1 MARTGGLGSIV
12 VQIGLWDCYAADG
25 ASRSPLKAT
34 WIATTLT
41 FHRRNTTMKK
51 LTSGVLASVLVGL
64 AVGGCSRDVPFS
76 PSGAKSA
83 NLDRGAATA
92 LVTPGVARVFTAAGD
107 SADIAATVNAY
118 RDALGNL
125 NANLPGS
132 RLAGR
137 REINWDAVPANFTNT
152 NDFPDDFFNK
162 PPVPGRARG
171 LVSTTDGTGFRVS
184 DNNFKD
190 LNDDFGHEFVFF
202 SPIRTFAPVG
212 SNAMTVTFFVPGT
225 DTAATSTGFGVVFSD
240 VDRLGSASVRF
251 FDAAGR
257 NLGLYLAPASPG
269 GLSFV
274 GVKFPAGVVARVEI
288 RSGQAAVSPDA
299 SDIDDRDR
307 EPATDLVIMDDFIYG
322 EPSPPS
328 SGSLATREV
337 SVRGL
342 EPVIR

>member
-1 MARTGGLGSIV
+1 
-12 VQIGLWDCYAADG
+12 
-25 ASRSPLKAT
+25 
-34 WIATTLT
+34 
-41 FHRRNTTMKK
+41 MKK
-51 LTSGVLASVLVGL
+51 LTFGVLGTVLVGL
-64 AVGGCSRDVPFS
+64 AIGACSRDVPFA
-76 PSGAKSA
+76 PSGTNPA
-83 NLDRGAATA
+83 NLNRGAATA
-92 LVTPGVARVFTAAGD
+92 LVTRGVAQVFTAAGD
-107 SADIAATVNAY
+107 SADIAASVNSF

-137 REINWDAVPANFTNT
+137 REINWDAVPGAFTNR

-212 SNAMTVTFFVPGT
+212 SNVMTATFFVPGT

-251 FDAAGR
+251 FDATGR
-257 NLGLYLAPASPG
+257 NLGLYLAPPSPG
-269 GLSFV
+269 GVSFV
-274 GVKFPAGVVARVEI
+274 GVRFPAAVVARVEI
-288 RSGQAAVSPDA
+288 KSGQAAVSPEA
-299 SDIDDRDR
+299 SDLNDRDH

-322 EPSPPS
+322 EPIGPS
-328 SGSLATREV
+328 IGTSATREV
-337 SVRGL
+337 SVVNL
-342 EPVIR
+342 SPVVR